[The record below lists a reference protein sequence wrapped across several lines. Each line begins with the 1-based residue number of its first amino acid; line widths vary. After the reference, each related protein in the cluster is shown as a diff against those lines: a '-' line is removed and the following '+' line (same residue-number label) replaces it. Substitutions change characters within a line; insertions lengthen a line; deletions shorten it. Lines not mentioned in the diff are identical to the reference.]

1 MAKEVALMN
10 KDKVIA
16 YLEYYPQ
23 IDGEIAERR
32 RNRNEL
38 DMAYA
43 PAGAIQ
49 YDGMPKGKNHI
60 SRPTEDIAIDMPDFV
75 RKEIRSYTESI
86 EKLQRLKVEILR
98 EVSRLALKQK
108 MVVFS
113 FYFYGLKW
121 EQVAEQVED
130 EELMKR
136 RERYNCEVPEEV
148 LYLTA
153 GVDTQ
158 DDRFEVEVVGWG
170 PDYENW
176 GIKYAVIYGD
186 NSNIQ
191 NQVWKDLDVFLSQ
204 TFHKPDGTKM
214 KIVCTCIDSGG
225 HRSNQVYRFCKE
237 RFNRRVF
244 AIRGSNDSAAAYI
257 QKPTKNNREQAY
269 LFTLGVD
276 TGKSLLLQRLKVE
289 EEGPGFCHFPKD
301 EKGKPYSPRG
311 YDEKYFKGLTS
322 EKQVL
327 HYKRGK
333 AVFEWVLKDLGE
345 HKRNEALDCR
355 NYATAAIEIYG
366 MPLKKPDQQTT
377 QQPKVRKRRGR
388 RSTGG
393 IV

>member
-121 EQVAEQVED
+121 EQVAEHMHYSERQCKNIR
-130 EELMKR
+130 EEAVKNLVKR
-136 RERYNCEVPEEV
+136 
-148 LYLTA
+148 
-153 GVDTQ
+153 
-158 DDRFEVEVVGWG
+158 F
-170 PDYENW
+170 
-176 GIKYAVIYGD
+176 
-186 NSNIQ
+186 
-191 NQVWKDLDVFLSQ
+191 
-204 TFHKPDGTKM
+204 
-214 KIVCTCIDSGG
+214 
-225 HRSNQVYRFCKE
+225 RSNSY
-237 RFNRRVF
+237 
-244 AIRGSNDSAAAYI
+244 IAAY
-257 QKPTKNNREQAY
+257 
-269 LFTLGVD
+269 
-276 TGKSLLLQRLKVE
+276 
-289 EEGPGFCHFPKD
+289 
-301 EKGKPYSPRG
+301 
-311 YDEKYFKGLTS
+311 GLP
-322 EKQVL
+322 E
-327 HYKRGK
+327 
-333 AVFEWVLKDLGE
+333 
-345 HKRNEALDCR
+345 
-355 NYATAAIEIYG
+355 
-366 MPLKKPDQQTT
+366 
-377 QQPKVRKRRGR
+377 
-388 RSTGG
+388 
-393 IV
+393 